1 MQNTKEKIRQL
12 ALTRRRSLFNDE
24 KINASKA
31 ITSAIIKSNYFKES
45 NNIGCYL
52 SMNEEVNTKFLIE
65 AIQKSGKS
73 LFLPKI
79 QPGATINFI
88 QTNKDTKYSSNQY
101 GIKEPLSNED
111 YDIKKI
117 DLIIVPLVAF
127 DSKGNRIGMGGGY
140 YDKKFQYLTQ
150 NDKKPLLIGIA
161 FDCQQFKKIQSD
173 KWDVSLK
180 HIFIESG
187 CIF

>member
-1 MQNTKEKIRQL
+1 MQNAKEKIRQI
-12 ALTRRRSLFNDE
+12 ALTRRRSLINDE

-31 ITSAIIKSNYFKES
+31 ITNAIIKSNYFIEAES
-45 NNIGCYL
+45 IGCYL

-65 AIQKSGKS
+65 VIQKSGKS

-79 QPGATINFI
+79 QPDATINFI
-88 QTNKDTKYSSNQY
+88 QANKDTKYSSNQY
-101 GIKEPLSNED
+101 GIKEPLDNKG

-140 YDKKFQYLTQ
+140 YDKKFQYLNH
-150 NDKKPLLIGIA
+150 NDIKPILIGIA

-173 KWDVSLK
+173 KWDVSLRCV
-180 HIFIESG
+180 FTESG